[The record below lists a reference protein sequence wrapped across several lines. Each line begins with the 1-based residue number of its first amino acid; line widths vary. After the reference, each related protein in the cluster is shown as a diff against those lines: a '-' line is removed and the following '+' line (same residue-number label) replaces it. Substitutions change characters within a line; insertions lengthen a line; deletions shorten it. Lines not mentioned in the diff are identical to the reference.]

1 MAYKRN
7 DVAQHFQRGDET
19 IRRWSIEFAEYLSS
33 TANSQGRN
41 KSSYTDAD
49 MERLDLIHRMYE
61 KGNSTESIHL
71 ALKNG
76 QKGHFDGFLRNLRV
90 VLNEAQA
97 LQLQQLVQRTEEM
110 EREIEQLKQQNS
122 ELKSANKVIPDLQS
136 KIDSL
141 NREIGKLQY
150 QIELLTKK
158 SSD

>member
-19 IRRWSIEFAEYLSS
+19 IRRWSIEFADYLSS

-41 KSSYTDAD
+41 KSSYTDGD

-61 KGNSTESIHL
+61 KGNSTEDIHL

-76 QKGHFDGFLRNLRV
+76 QKGQFDGFLRNLRV

-110 EREIEQLKQQNS
+110 EREIETLKRRNS
-122 ELKSANKVIPDLQS
+122 ELLAENKSIPTLQS
-136 KIDSL
+136 KIDDL
-141 NREIGKLQY
+141 NQQIGALKY
-150 QIELLTKK
+150 QLSQNKK
-158 SSD
+158 D